1 MGMIAGKQKEAITRR
16 TDGDVA
22 VQLGIAGAVDF
33 AHPALAEESNDAVA
47 VGEHRAG
54 RESAFVQGAGCSRCA
69 GRWHHS
75 RGRRRC
81 RS

>member
-54 RESAFVQGAGCSRCA
+54 RESAFVPGSWMQPVCWEVASQPWA
-69 GRWHHS
+69 P
-75 RGRRRC
+75 
-81 RS
+81 